1 VFIFSAWIS
10 PATLRSGERGRFITC
25 LIFMLQWIAGKKG
38 GEFSIG
44 LRATAGS
51 ARTHARFARRADAE
65 VHPYTSPPNSLGSM
79 DRLDLLA
86 SATKDRSKIF
96 LLRGTVSTRCTKPRY
111 TGATFIICPGLCRTP
126 KRGSS
131 ATPWQRPPKLHCQIR
146 LLFFISQRLSM
157 S

>member
-1 VFIFSAWIS
+1 
-10 PATLRSGERGRFITC
+10 
-25 LIFMLQWIAGKKG
+25 MLQWIAGKKG
-38 GEFSIG
+38 GEFSIA
-44 LRATAGS
+44 LRATAGW
-51 ARTHARFARRADAE
+51 ARTHARFARGADAG
-65 VHPYTSPPNSLGSM
+65 VRRYTTRPNSLAAI

-86 SATKDRSKIF
+86 SATKDRSKIC
-96 LLRGTVSTRCTKPRY
+96 LLRGIVSTRCTKPKY
-111 TGATFIICPGLCRTP
+111 TGAIFIICPGLCRTP